1 MPHNFFIMKTARQ
14 IEIAETA
21 LDLIS
26 EKGIQG
32 MTMKNLS
39 KKIGISEPAIYR
51 HYENKIEILIAIL
64 DIFKENVATIFQQ
77 ELHANR
83 TALEKIEDLFMQ
95 HFNSFSRNPSLV
107 SVIFS
112 EEIFRNEPT
121 LISKIYEVIE
131 KNAAI
136 LRSIIQQGQARNEIR
151 SDIGANHLAI
161 VIMGSLRLFV
171 KQWQFN
177 NYVFDLNVKGKE
189 LVTSII
195 NLLRAD

>member
-1 MPHNFFIMKTARQ
+1 MKTARQ

-26 EKGIQG
+26 ERGIQG
-32 MTMKNLS
+32 MTIKNLS

-64 DIFKENVATIFQQ
+64 DIFKEKMATIFEQ
-77 ELHANR
+77 ELLTNGS
-83 TALEKIEDLFMQ
+83 ALEKIEELFMQ
-95 HFNSFSRNPSLV
+95 HFESFSRNPSLV

-136 LRSIIQQGQARNEIR
+136 LRSIIEQGQTKNEIR
-151 SDIGANHLAI
+151 DDIAANYLVI
-161 VIMGSLRLFV
+161 VVMGSLRLFI

-177 NYVFDLNVKGKE
+177 NYTFDLKAKGKA
-189 LVTSII
+189 LVDAMVR
-195 NLLRAD
+195 LLQPA